1 MITNWEEVVNRITDT
16 TEEWKDC
23 YAYAASGTFCG
34 GSNKSRQIV

>member
-1 MITNWEEVVNRITDT
+1 MRLPAAAELGRED
-16 TEEWKDC
+16 DC